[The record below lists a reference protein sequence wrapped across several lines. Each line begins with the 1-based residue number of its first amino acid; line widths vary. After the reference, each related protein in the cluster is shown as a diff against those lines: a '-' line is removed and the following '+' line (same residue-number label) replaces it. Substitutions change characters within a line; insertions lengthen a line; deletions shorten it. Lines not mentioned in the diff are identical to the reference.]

1 MKALVFEEPQ
11 SAAICDVDMPKIASD
26 EVLVRSRNVGI
37 CHSDFELYEGRYIIP
52 VSYPIIPGHEWAG
65 EVAVPGVL
73 HSPAGWCFAE
83 VLLGRPVVAEHDGE
97 IQAGGVHG
105 SELRRTVLVE
115 VGGQDVL
122 ADHLRADAREDGR
135 AEAGHSLPPRLAV
148 PGFLDDVAVRV
159 DPHGFERLTTG

>member
-1 MKALVFEEPQ
+1 MRPFLAHGGPEGFSRAVPSRVDAEPPPDT
-11 SAAICDVDMPKIASD
+11 AG
-26 EVLVRSRNVGI
+26 VG
-37 CHSDFELYEGRYIIP
+37 G
-52 VSYPIIPGHEWAG
+52 G

-83 VLLGRPVVAEHDGE
+83 VLLGRPVVAEHDGD